1 MDKILAR
8 AQGGSPG
15 RTARLDRVHDAL
27 MIVGLLAVGQV
38 AGVTI
43 FARGGVQT
51 LTCASVILAF
61 AGSVAILG
69 VFAERLVSEQR
80 MLARRFDQSLSW
92 VGTQASDER
101 R

>member
-1 MDKILAR
+1 MDNILAR
-8 AQGGSPG
+8 AHGDAPGG
-15 RTARLDRVHDAL
+15 RARHDRVHDAL

-38 AGVTI
+38 AVVTM
-43 FARGGVQT
+43 FAGEGVQA
-51 LTCASVILAF
+51 LTCASVILAV

-80 MLARRFDQSLSW
+80 MLAQRFSQPLSCS
-92 VGTQASDER
+92 GTQASHVR